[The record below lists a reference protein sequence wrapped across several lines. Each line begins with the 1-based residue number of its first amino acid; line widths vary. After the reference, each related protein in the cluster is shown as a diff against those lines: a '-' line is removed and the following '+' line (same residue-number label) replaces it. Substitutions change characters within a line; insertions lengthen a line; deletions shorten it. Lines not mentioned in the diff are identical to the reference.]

1 MRIVTNGAEV
11 HKLQQATYIE
21 MSKGTRE
28 EYEFLDRLEQQ
39 YIAELPDRLIAALNR
54 LDLPGGHRIS
64 RLHHSLQSA
73 TRAYRAGED
82 EEMVVAALLHDI
94 GDDLAPC
101 SHSELAAA
109 VLRPYVS
116 EKTYWVIK
124 HHGLFQM
131 YYYAHH
137 LGGDQN
143 ARDRFRNHKWYDAA
157 VYFCE
162 HYDQNCFDP
171 EFDTLPLN
179 FFEPMLHRVCSSPSC
194 QDPEY
199 TARYGTD
206 QAVAINS
213 T

>member
-1 MRIVTNGAEV
+1 MQKVTF
-11 HKLQQATYIE
+11 TE
-21 MSKGTRE
+21 MSKGTKE
-28 EYEFLDRLEQQ
+28 EYEFLEGLEQQ
-39 YIAELPDRLIAALNR
+39 YIAELPDRLIAGLKR
-54 LDLPGGHRIS
+54 LELPGGHQIS
-64 RLHHSLQSA
+64 RLQHSLQSA
-73 TRAYRAGED
+73 TRAHHAGES

-116 EKTYWVIK
+116 EKTYWIIK

-137 LGGDQN
+137 LGGNRN
-143 ARDRFRNHKWYDAA
+143 ARDIHKNHRWYDDA
-157 VYFCE
+157 VHFCE

-171 EFDTLPLN
+171 GYDTLPLE
-179 FFEPMLHRVCSSPSC
+179 FFEPMLRNVCSGQSC

-199 TARYGTD
+199 IARYGED
-206 QAVAINS
+206 SAMAAG
-213 T
+213 